1 MYISYIYIIQSNV
14 RVFFIE
20 QWPTYVYILLY
31 VYLIKRKVKNVHIM
45 WTCWMNYKSKSESV
59 SWLEFVILYG
69 WTVKQE
75 TDRAR
80 LCQKTSR
87 ARKRK
92 CKVFQRLKD
101 RCKSYYALTQTQ
113 NLLALYFYNILIR
126 KSNAISVCV
135 LKKYYVLLRF
145 WVPRSNV
152 LF

>member
-113 NLLALYFYNILIR
+113 NLLALYFYNILIQ
-126 KSNAISVCV
+126 KEQCNIC
-135 LKKYYVLLRF
+135 LRF
-145 WVPRSNV
+145 KKILCFVTF
-152 LF
+152 LGAT